1 MYMKEK
7 TNSLSERSGRL
18 FSRNKKLM
26 AMLTLLL
33 VLLCCQS
40 GHLFADPSS
49 GGGALSGL
57 GLDNFN
63 ADTTLGNSALE
74 PLQKFAKW
82 TLSIFFNTAVVA
94 LVFLFF
100 FIKGLRIISRDSAMW
115 LKGAVH
121 IVVAVIYG
129 AGPFVINM
137 LASARPL

>member
-1 MYMKEK
+1 MNRAAQFIK
-7 TNSLSERSGRL
+7 TNKKFIGLSVFLMVFAL
-18 FSRNKKLM
+18 F
-26 AMLTLLL
+26 
-33 VLLCCQS
+33 Q
-40 GHLFADPSS
+40 GGYLFADGP
-49 GGGALSGL
+49 GASSGL
-57 GLDNFN
+57 GLESFN
-63 ADTTLGNSALE
+63 ADQILGEALN

-121 IVVAVIYG
+121 IVVAVVYG

-137 LASARPL
+137 LSKATPL

>member
-1 MYMKEK
+1 
-7 TNSLSERSGRL
+7 
-18 FSRNKKLM
+18 M

-129 AGPFVINM
+129 GRT
-137 LASARPL
+137 LCH